1 MKKDVVEAWLAY
13 NFSNETR
20 VTAAL
25 GLCEEVGE
33 VARAVLKQ
41 EQGIRGTWEEW
52 DEEIKKELS
61 DVYVKLIHVAMI
73 CGFDLD
79 EAVAQR
85 WEVLRQRDWVNN
97 PKGHG
102 I

>member
-1 MKKDVVEAWLAY
+1 VKEDVEAWMIR
-13 NFSNETR
+13 NFPNESR
-20 VTAAL
+20 VSVTL

-52 DEEIKKELS
+52 DNEIKKELG
-61 DVYVKLIHVAMI
+61 DVYLKLMQVAMV

-79 EAVAQR
+79 EAIAQR
-85 WEVLRQRDWVNN
+85 WEVIRQRDWVRN

>member
-1 MKKDVVEAWLAY
+1 MKQDVEAWLIY
-13 NFSNETR
+13 NFSDETR
-20 VTAAL
+20 VTATL

-41 EQGIRGTWEEW
+41 EQAIRGTWEEW
-52 DEEIKKELS
+52 DDEIKKELG
-61 DVYVKLIHVAMI
+61 DVYLKLIQVAMV

-79 EAVAQR
+79 EVIAQR
-85 WEVLRQRDWVNN
+85 WEVLRQRDWVRD